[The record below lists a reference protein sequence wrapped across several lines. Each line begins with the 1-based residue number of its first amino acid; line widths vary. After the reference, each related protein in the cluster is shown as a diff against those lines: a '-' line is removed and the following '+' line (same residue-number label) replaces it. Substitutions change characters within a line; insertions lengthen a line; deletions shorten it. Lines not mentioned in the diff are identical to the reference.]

1 MTGRDET
8 PQQETGT
15 ARSPGG
21 GAAAP
26 ESPPG
31 RGEVSCTP
39 VELGEKGLFP
49 RGGRLRA
56 LAGAVRF
63 GLAQAR
69 ALRSR
74 QATFLGWAAF
84 SAALGAWVMGLLY
97 RRIPA
102 DTWAV
107 EAAILGGWFLLMTFA
122 SYLHLDLVRRQDGT
136 PWRSFLLPNGM
147 TLSRLLLAPLLFFA
161 SLHATALRPDADL
174 VLWPL
179 VYLVASDLLDGQI
192 ARFFG
197 LRSEWGRL
205 ADPAADI
212 LLASWF
218 APGLWAGGLLAP
230 WVGFLIVFRYAGT
243 LLAVF
248 AVWGRGRPLWIAPTL
263 PGRAANLAGDVF
275 LPALLA
281 ASIRWPSWLGS
292 EWMAWLE
299 RVVAALV
306 VINITYL
313 SFRLARAW
321 TSRR

>member
-1 MTGRDET
+1 MAGRDET
-8 PQQETGT
+8 PQQQTG
-15 ARSPGG
+15 ADRSPGG
-21 GAAAP
+21 GASAP
-26 ESPPG
+26 ESRAAPG
-31 RGEVSCTP
+31 DGSCTP
-39 VELGEKGLFP
+39 IELGEKGRFP

-56 LAGAVRF
+56 LVGAVRY

-69 ALRSR
+69 AVRSR
-74 QATFLGWAAF
+74 QAAFLGWTLF

-97 RRIPA
+97 RRIP
-102 DTWAV
+102 V
-107 EAAILGGWFLLMTFA
+107 EAWTVEVAALGAWFLLLTFV
-122 SYLHLDLVRRQDGT
+122 SYLHLDLVRRLDGS

-147 TLSRLLLAPLLFFA
+147 TLSRLLLAPLLCFA

-179 VYLVASDLLDGQI
+179 VYLVASDLLDGQV
-192 ARFFG
+192 ARFCSM
-197 LRSEWGRL
+197 RSEWGRL

-263 PGRAANLAGDVF
+263 PGRAANLGVDVL
-275 LPALLA
+275 LPGLLA
-281 ASIRWPSWLGS
+281 GAIRWPSWLGA
-292 EWMAWLE
+292 EWMVWLE